1 MADGALSKFSVS
13 PNPAGLLRT
22 LPRYRE
28 QNPVPGEV
36 GRMTLVGWTPGR
48 SEAAA
53 KLLLVGLGTA
63 ALLGFVLWGIGF
75 PVGVAGV
82 AGIAIPLFAF
92 VVRRRLKP
100 EETDELHL
108 LALTDKRAI
117 VLTSTWGGDP
127 VVEEHPADWILW
139 AEVET
144 FRSVWVRRKA
154 IPKIV
159 LGDEHGEVL
168 TLELPNTDPKELDA
182 ILSDAKVYS
191 RPDWLD
197 GAGDVDDE

>member
-1 MADGALSKFSVS
+1 VADGALSKFSVS